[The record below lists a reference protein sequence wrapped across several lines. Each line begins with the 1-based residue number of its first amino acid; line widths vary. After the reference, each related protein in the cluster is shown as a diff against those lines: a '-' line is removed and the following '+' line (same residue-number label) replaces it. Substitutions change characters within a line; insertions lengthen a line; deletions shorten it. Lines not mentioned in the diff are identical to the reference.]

1 MPSRSAAGFTL
12 IEVLVA
18 FTIAAVLLL
27 PLLRSYSAG
36 IAGATR
42 TDAFTAATL
51 LAESTLETF
60 GPGTALVDGG
70 GLDQQEGRYHVSVTV
85 QRYQGEGS
93 MPSSP
98 LVAIPY
104 EVAVTVSWPEAARQ
118 ESVAL
123 RTLRL
128 GPPPAPPGQ
137 LGQLR

>member
-1 MPSRSAAGFTL
+1 MSRRSTSGFTL
-12 IEVLVA
+12 VEVLVA

-36 IAGATR
+36 VAGATR

-70 GLDQQEGRYHVSVTV
+70 GVDQQEGRYHVSATV
-85 QRYQGEGS
+85 QRYLGDGS
-93 MPSSP
+93 MPQSP
-98 LVAIPY
+98 LVAMPY
-104 EVAVTVSWPEAARQ
+104 EVAVKVSWPEAAR
-118 ESVAL
+118 ERSVTL

-128 GPPPAPPGQ
+128 GPPPSPPGQ
-137 LGQLR
+137 LR

>member
-1 MPSRSAAGFTL
+1 MPSRSTEGFTL

-27 PLLRSYSAG
+27 PLLRGYSEG
-36 IAGATR
+36 VAGATR
-42 TDAFTAATL
+42 TDAYTAATL

-93 MPSSP
+93 MPPSP
-98 LVAIPY
+98 LVATPY
-104 EVAVTVSWPEAARQ
+104 EIAVTVSWPEAARL
-118 ESVAL
+118 ETVAL

-128 GPPPAPPGQ
+128 GPPPAPPTSPGQ
-137 LGQLR
+137 LP

>member
-1 MPSRSAAGFTL
+1 MPSRSASGGFTL

-27 PLLRSYSAG
+27 PLLRGYSAG
-36 IAGATR
+36 VAGATR
-42 TDAFTAATL
+42 ADAFTAATL

-70 GLDQQEGRYHVSVTV
+70 GLDQQDGRYHVSVTV
-85 QRYQGEGS
+85 QRYQGDGS
-93 MPSSP
+93 TPASP

-104 EVAVTVSWPEAARQ
+104 EIVVTVSWPEAARLQ
-118 ESVAL
+118 SVAL

-128 GPPPAPPGQ
+128 GPPPAPAGQ
-137 LGQLR
+137 PP